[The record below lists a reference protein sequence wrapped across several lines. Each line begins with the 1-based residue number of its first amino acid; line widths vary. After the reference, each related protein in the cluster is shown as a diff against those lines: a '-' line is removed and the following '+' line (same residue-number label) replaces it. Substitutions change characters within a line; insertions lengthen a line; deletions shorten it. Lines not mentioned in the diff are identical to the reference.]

1 MNDTPPSDGEGD
13 ALEELYRRSC
23 AQNASRPR
31 AATRKSILTHSAQ
44 LAAKRTQRVA
54 IGRIAPIA
62 GRSGPNWRRP
72 VLFGSLTAAAL
83 AGLLVA
89 PRFLHP
95 RTQQVGGADSP
106 VAAISAS
113 KSPNATASFESAR
126 AANSAAAP
134 LARNVPV
141 DAPPAGV
148 RTPAPQVARSAATS
162 EATNAPTVT
171 GKRVR
176 HGAYARTGNAA
187 ALVSQVDE
195 AGASSAP
202 APVRDATVPIGA
214 RDPQG
219 RTALMVAV
227 MEGHVDA
234 VVALLQRGADPNAT
248 DAAGMTPLQV
258 ARANHQPE
266 IIDALIQGGA
276 R

>member
-1 MNDTPPSDGEGD
+1 MNNTPPSDGEGD
-13 ALEELYRRSC
+13 ALEQLYRRSSD
-23 AQNASRPR
+23 QNASRPR
-31 AATRKSILTHSAQ
+31 EATRNSILTHSAQ
-44 LAAKRTQRVA
+44 LAAQRTQRVA
-54 IGRIAPIA
+54 MGRVAPIA

-95 RTQQVGGADSP
+95 VAQQVGVPDAP
-106 VAAISAS
+106 APAISAS
-113 KSPNATASFESAR
+113 KSPNATQSFESAR

-134 LARNVPV
+134 VALNAPV
-141 DAPPAGV
+141 DASPASV
-148 RTPAPQVARSAATS
+148 PAPGRQVARSAATS
-162 EATNAPTVT
+162 EAANAPTVV
-171 GKRVR
+171 GMRVR
-176 HGAYARTGNAA
+176 QGSYAHSGTAA
-187 ALVSQVDE
+187 GIDV
-195 AGASSAP
+195 
-202 APVRDATVPIGA
+202 

-227 MEGHVDA
+227 MEGHLDE

-258 ARANHQPE
+258 ARAKHQPE